1 MSYPAVGLGRI
12 SVGAGNESSGSREE
26 MKMWPDGW
34 E

>member
-1 MSYPAVGLGRI
+1 MSYPAVGPGRI

>member
-12 SVGAGNESSGSREE
+12 SVGAGNEFSGSKE